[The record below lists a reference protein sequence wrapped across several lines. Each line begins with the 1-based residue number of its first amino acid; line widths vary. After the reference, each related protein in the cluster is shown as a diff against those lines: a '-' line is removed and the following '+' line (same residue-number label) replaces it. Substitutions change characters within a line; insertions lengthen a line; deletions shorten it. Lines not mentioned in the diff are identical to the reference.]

1 MRRAIGLVLLPTGI
15 ILGGYATKR
24 VLDAGQMDLSGAIV
38 SGLAIAMILVGARY
52 VFAKAS

>member
-24 VLDAGQMDLSGAIV
+24 VLDAEQMDLSGAIV